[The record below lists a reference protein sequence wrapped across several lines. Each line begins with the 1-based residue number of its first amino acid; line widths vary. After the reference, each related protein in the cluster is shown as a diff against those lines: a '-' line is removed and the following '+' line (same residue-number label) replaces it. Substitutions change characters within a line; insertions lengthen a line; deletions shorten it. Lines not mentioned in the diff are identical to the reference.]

1 MQHISD
7 QMLHVMYWIL
17 RLEPGEKP
25 SEEGQP
31 SCGGQ
36 HSAGA
41 NTILFQH
48 RKAEDD

>member
-1 MQHISD
+1 MQHIND

-41 NTILFQH
+41 TRFFLMLFNIT
-48 RKAEDD
+48 